1 VSVNVHRKI
10 VLDTETTGLD
20 SKNGDR
26 VVEIGCVEIYN
37 FVPTGR
43 TFHTYI
49 NPQREVH
56 PEASAVTGLTYA
68 FLKDFPLFEQIAE
81 DFLDFIAEDQLVIH
95 NASFD
100 IRFLNAELARL
111 DKPPLRTDR
120 VIDTLSLA
128 RRLFPGA
135 PASLDALC
143 RRFNVDSSQR
153 TLHGALLD
161 CTLLAEVYLYLM
173 GGKQAGLALE
183 SSNQQKVAG
192 TAFVKK
198 YPHRVFAPTQEE
210 IVAHKAFCAG
220 MKESLWNL

>member
-1 VSVNVHRKI
+1 MHRKI

-26 VVEIGCVEIYN
+26 IVEIGCVEIYN
-37 FVPTGR
+37 FVPTGK

-68 FLKDFPLFEQIAE
+68 FLKDFPLFGQIAD
-81 DFLDFIAEDQLVIH
+81 DFLDFIAKDPLVIH

-100 IRFLNAELARL
+100 IKFLNAELARL
-111 DKPPLRTDR
+111 NRPPLEMDR

-143 RRFNVDSSQR
+143 KRFNVDNSRR
-153 TLHGALLD
+153 TLHGSLMD
-161 CTLLAEVYLYLM
+161 CTLLAEVYLHLM
-173 GGKQAGLALE
+173 GGKQADFSLE
-183 SSNQQKVAG
+183 NSSQRKIAD
-192 TAFVKK
+192 TSLVKK
-198 YPHRVFAPTQEE
+198 YPHRIFAPSQEE
-210 IVAHKAFCAG
+210 ITAHKAFCKSI
-220 MKESLWNL
+220 KEPLWNR